1 MTMKYQHFTSVLL
14 AIALLFAACNPWDEH
29 TALGDKNLGK
39 NMVDLIAD
47 QEELSTFAALLQQYG
62 YDQTLADM
70 SSCTVFAPVNAAW
83 EGIDTNDSVLV
94 KGILGSMIT
103 NLKIRSNDSTY
114 TGKIL
119 AINGKAVSFDAAE
132 KSFEGISIQTP
143 DLAAANGMLHLMG
156 AVSKRKDNVWEALD
170 KLTQY
175 KQVRYLLSMNTQ
187 VIDLDKSVPSGLDEN
202 GKITYDPIVMKD
214 YNPLLEKYPLD
225 NEKEVITY
233 FIVEDAAYD
242 AMTAKYAPCFRME
255 KQQTLAGD
263 SVVWTFDAA
272 LTDSIA
278 AFNLCGDYVLPFLL
292 EEDSLQKSQLTNYD
306 GIKIPFNNALVKE
319 VIDCSNGYIYILSE
333 CNISLKNKI
342 RPIRIEGEN
351 FNSCMNPFNLA
362 TRYKSWASAGYDVM
376 LYGKSKFENFPTQ
389 QFTGTSSS
397 ASNLF
402 NGTNYY
408 IEYLANVNSVNY
420 AIYYVAYDDYE
431 GHDGLA
437 LEQKLFVSM
446 PNRAKLSKKNA
457 TDSVANNYLG
467 NARCFVGSSW
477 AATPNPERVRLTQW
491 DLDASAPTQFL
502 VAEVKGQDAKVM
514 TVPTMGEMTMW
525 LCNTTRYSAENAG
538 FMFLD
543 YIELVPIVND

>member
-1 MTMKYQHFTSVLL
+1 MKYQISSVLL
-14 AIALLFAACNPWDEH
+14 ALALLFAACNPWDDH
-29 TALGDKNLGK
+29 TALSDKNMAK
-39 NMVDLIAD
+39 NMVELIAD
-47 QEELSTFAALLQQYG
+47 QEDLSTFAAMLQQYG

-83 EGIDTNDSVLV
+83 EGIDLNDSVLV

-103 NLKIRSNDSTY
+103 DLKIRSNDATY
-114 TGKIL
+114 NGKIL
-119 AINGKAVSFDAAE
+119 AINGKAVGFDADE
-132 KSFEGISIQTP
+132 KTFEGIAILTA
-143 DLAAANGMLHLMG
+143 DLAAANGMLHKVE
-156 AVSKRKDNVWEALD
+156 AVSKRKDNLWEALD

-187 VIDLDKSVPSGLDEN
+187 VIDLEKSVPSGLDEN

-214 YNPLLEKYPLD
+214 YNAFLEKYPLN
-225 NEKEVITY
+225 NEREVFSY

-242 AMTAKYAPCFRME
+242 RMLSKYAPCFRME
-255 KQQTLAGD
+255 SKTGD
-263 SVVWTFDAA
+263 AWAFDAA

-292 EEDSLQKSQLTNYD
+292 EEDSLAKSQFTNFD
-306 GIKIPFNNALVKE
+306 GIKIPFSQANVQE
-319 VIDCSNGYIYILSE
+319 VIDCSNGYIYILSD
-333 CNISLKNKI
+333 CNISLKSKI

-351 FNSCMNPFNLA
+351 YNGCMNPFNLA
-362 TRYKSWASAGYDVM
+362 TRYKSWASGGYDVM

-397 ASNLF
+397 ATNLF

-408 IEYLANVNSVNY
+408 IEYLAQVNSVDY
-420 AIYYVAYDDYE
+420 AIYYVAHDDYE

-437 LEQKLFVSM
+437 LEQKLFISM
-446 PNRAKLSKKNA
+446 PNRAKLNTKNA

-477 AATPNPERVRLTQW
+477 AASPNPERVRLTQW
-491 DLDASAPTQFL
+491 DLDASAPTQYL
-502 VAEVKGQDAKVM
+502 IDKGEVKTPEAKVM
-514 TVPTMGEMTMW
+514 TVPTMGEITMW
-525 LCNTTRYSAENAG
+525 LCNTTRYNNENAG